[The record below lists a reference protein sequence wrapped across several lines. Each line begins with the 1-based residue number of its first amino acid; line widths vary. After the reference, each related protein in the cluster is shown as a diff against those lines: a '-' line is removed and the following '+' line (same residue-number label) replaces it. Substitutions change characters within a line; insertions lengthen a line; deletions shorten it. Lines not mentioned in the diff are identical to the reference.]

1 MKAIALVITIIILIL
16 SGLGVFGTVYNK
28 QLWDVTFSFER
39 AVIAMPD
46 GHIIEGKVDSW
57 KDFNDADQIQVKMGG
72 KTYLTHISN
81 VVLISE

>member
-1 MKAIALVITIIILIL
+1 MKSIAVVVTLVILVVF
-16 SGLGVFGTVYNK
+16 GLGAFGAVYNK
-28 QLWDVTFSFER
+28 QLWDFTFSFER